1 MWQHVAYRL
10 ATGGPKRG
18 NFSETGKKLMHAV
31 VMDSLEEYLSGT
43 LSPASLRDIEAH
55 LNTCE
60 MCRHEVD
67 GMQEVSRWFDALKTE
82 EELAPPAGFYARV
95 MREVGN
101 RQAVPSFA
109 GFFALD
115 FAFGRR
121 LVFASLLTLAALGS
135 FLVTYEGEYPTGL
148 SPEAVMAQ
156 QDAPAYETAR
166 AQDAMLATM
175 TYEP

>member
-1 MWQHVAYRL
+1 
-10 ATGGPKRG
+10 
-18 NFSETGKKLMHAV
+18 MHAV

-82 EELAPPAGFYARV
+82 EELAPPAGF
-95 MREVGN
+95 
-101 RQAVPSFA
+101 
-109 GFFALD
+109 FALD

-135 FLVTYEGEYPTGL
+135 FLVTHEGEYPTGL